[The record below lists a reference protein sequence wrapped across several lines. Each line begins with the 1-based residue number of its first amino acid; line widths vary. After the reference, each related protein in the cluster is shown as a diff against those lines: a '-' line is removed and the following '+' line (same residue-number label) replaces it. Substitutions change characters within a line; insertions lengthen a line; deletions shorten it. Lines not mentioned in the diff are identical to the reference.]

1 MCLIALQKGVSK
13 RLKGHLL
20 HVKRALIGSQ
30 LTPFLFSVYDFY
42 LHYIRSHR
50 SKTLLY
56 YDSFDSFVTYLHL
69 PCYPIYTYLVT
80 ALLLT
85 LLPCLLLLC
94 LLLFVNNTP
103 VVIIIMNY
111 WLWILN
117 YSSMNC
123 ELILVFGGHEKSLEN
138 LLLSI
143 SKLWS
148 CGCRTRTCDLQVMSL
163 ASYQLLQPAILNNQN
178 NP

>member
-42 LHYIRSHR
+42 LHYIRSYR
-50 SKTLLY
+50 GKTLLY

-85 LLPCLLLLC
+85 LLPCFHVPC
-94 LLLFVNNTP
+94 YCVITYFVTLSS
-103 VVIIIMNY
+103 IIMSFAFCQQYYCGNHNY
-111 WLWILN
+111 
-117 YSSMNC
+117 
-123 ELILVFGGHEKSLEN
+123 EL
-138 LLLSI
+138 
-143 SKLWS
+143 
-148 CGCRTRTCDLQVMSL
+148 
-163 ASYQLLQPAILNNQN
+163 
-178 NP
+178 